1 MTTRSQHYVWR
12 RYLKPWQNQQGF
24 VHCSRNWQDPFI
36 TNPVNIMQERDFY
49 KLPRITEADAIF
61 LRAYIEKTG
70 SPVLRKSHRNL
81 VAKLA
86 YIANADDQIQSSD
99 TISDDEK
106 RRAEKFVIETMENLH
121 GQTEHDALPI
131 LDDLRHKWVDFIEED
146 EKAITFFHFIAQQFC
161 RTKSFREGVGE
172 AAAEIFPGQ
181 NFDRLQNIVS
191 YIGGV
196 NIGGSLFVNRKQF
209 EFIFME
215 SQSEPGFVT
224 GDQPVV
230 NLMGNKDGGET
241 NELAFYYPLSPGLS
255 CLLAPKEYKLKS
267 VLIPCSIVEEL
278 NDLIAR
284 NSRYFLVANSNESL
298 RQTVGNLA
306 TRSTHPIQI
315 LDSLRKG
322 NVRV

>member
-12 RYLKPWQNQQGF
+12 RYLKPWENQRGL
-24 VHCSRNWQDPFI
+24 VHCTRNWQDPFI

-49 KLPRITEADAIF
+49 KLPRITETDAIF

-70 SPVLRKSHRNL
+70 SQVSRKSHRNL
-81 VAKLA
+81 AAKLG
-86 YIANADDQIQSSD
+86 YIANTNDLIQSSD

-121 GQTEHDALPI
+121 VQTEQAALPV
-131 LDDLRHKWVDFIEED
+131 LEDLRHKRVDFIKD
-146 EKAITFFHFIAQQFC
+146 YEKAIMFFHFIAQQYC
-161 RTKSFREGVGE
+161 RTKSFREGVAE
-172 AAAEIFPGQ
+172 AAAEIFPGLH
-181 NFDRLQNIVS
+181 FERLQNIVS

-196 NIGGSLFVNRKQF
+196 NIGGNLFVDRKQF
-209 EFIFME
+209 EFIFIE
-215 SQSEPGFVT
+215 SHSELGFVT

-241 NELAFYYPLSPGLS
+241 TELAFYYPLSPGLS

-267 VLIPCSIVEEL
+267 VLISYSVVEEL

-284 NSRYFLVANSNESL
+284 NSKYFLVANSKESL
-298 RQTVGNLA
+298 RQTIGNLS
-306 TRSTHPIQI
+306 TPSTHAIQI

-322 NVRV
+322 KVLI